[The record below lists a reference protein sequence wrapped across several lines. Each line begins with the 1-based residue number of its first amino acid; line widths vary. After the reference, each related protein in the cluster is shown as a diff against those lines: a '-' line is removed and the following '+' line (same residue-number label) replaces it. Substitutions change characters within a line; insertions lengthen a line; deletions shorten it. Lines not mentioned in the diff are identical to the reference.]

1 MPVLGLSAVFN
12 VISLAQNGYAN
23 VFYAAG
29 VKSMLR
35 SLHNF
40 AFVSFDPGGLVM
52 VDKPPLGLWVQAAS
66 AKLFGFAPLSLLL
79 PEAIIGV
86 LVVAVLYRALER
98 RLGWI
103 AALAGAL
110 ALAVFPSF
118 VAVSRDNGVDP
129 LLILLMALACDAGL
143 RAVESGRWRSLLWAA
158 TLVGLAFNTKTLAAY
173 LVVPGVALAYAVC
186 GPGRLARRAGQLAV
200 AAALMLA
207 VSFSWIAFVE
217 LVPASSRPYVG
228 GSTNNRELGLT
239 FEYNGFGRVGG
250 QAGGPGR
257 IPVKEGALV
266 RARRLP
272 GASAPGAHHAAGAA
286 SAPAAGRPGQGGAGR
301 RLPAQHARRAR
312 GPHAEAGPSA
322 ARKAPLLTTPTMK
335 VIPFGGPTGPLR
347 LLGKGLGDQGGWL
360 LPFALLGLLG
370 LALWVV
376 ADRRTSATG
385 PPRRNPALAA
395 LIVLGG
401 WFLVEAGLLSFSKGI
416 VHPYYVS
423 ALGPGAAAMTGAG
436 AVAFARLA
444 QRSHSDWRRL
454 LAPLAAIGTVAAQVV
469 LLHREHYMHWFVP
482 VLLLGAGAAI
492 AALLLARRHAPWAV
506 ALTLGLLL
514 VAPAAYSS
522 TTWRAPVEGT
532 FPAAGPHQARGYGGV
547 GLKPRDVTRDRL
559 LIAYARAHGGGS
571 RWLLL
576 TDASP
581 TAAPFILL
589 GADAGALAGYSGTD
603 PAVDGPKLARMV
615 SRRLA
620 RYVVLGG
627 EFSSRGGNLATAAV
641 LRTCRELAPETWQG
655 VPPLY
660 PHSLVLFDCAGRER
674 KLAAP

>member
-1 MPVLGLSAVFN
+1 
-12 VISLAQNGYAN
+12 
-23 VFYAAG
+23 
-29 VKSMLR
+29 
-35 SLHNF
+35 
-40 AFVSFDPGGLVM
+40 
-52 VDKPPLGLWVQAAS
+52 
-66 AKLFGFAPLSLLL
+66 
-79 PEAIIGV
+79 
-86 LVVAVLYRALER
+86 
-98 RLGWI
+98 
-103 AALAGAL
+103 
-110 ALAVFPSF
+110 
-118 VAVSRDNGVDP
+118 
-129 LLILLMALACDAGL
+129 
-143 RAVESGRWRSLLWAA
+143 
-158 TLVGLAFNTKTLAAY
+158 
-173 LVVPGVALAYAVC
+173 
-186 GPGRLARRAGQLAV
+186 
-200 AAALMLA
+200 
-207 VSFSWIAFVE
+207 
-217 LVPASSRPYVG
+217 
-228 GSTNNRELGLT
+228 
-239 FEYNGFGRVGG
+239 
-250 QAGGPGR
+250 
-257 IPVKEGALV
+257 
-266 RARRLP
+266 
-272 GASAPGAHHAAGAA
+272 
-286 SAPAAGRPGQGGAGR
+286 
-301 RLPAQHARRAR
+301 
-312 GPHAEAGPSA
+312 
-322 ARKAPLLTTPTMK
+322 MK

-347 LLGKGLGDQGGWL
+347 LLGTGLGDQGGWL

-385 PPRRNPALAA
+385 PPRRNTALAA

-401 WFLVEAGLLSFSKGI
+401 WFLVEAGVLSFSKGI
-416 VHPYYVS
+416 VHPYYVA

-436 AVAFARLA
+436 AVAFTRLA
-444 QRSHSDWRRL
+444 RRSLRDWRRL
-454 LAPLAAIGTVAAQVV
+454 LAPLAVLGTVAAQVL

-482 VLLLGAGAAI
+482 VLLLGASAAI
-492 AALLLARRHAPWAV
+492 ASLLLARRRAPLAV

-532 FPAAGPHQARGYGGV
+532 FPAAGPRQARGYGGV
-547 GLKPRDVTRDRL
+547 GLKPKDVTRDRL

-576 TDASP
+576 TDSSP

-674 KLAAP
+674 ELAAP